1 MRPVR
6 QTVATTGVSDPIVT
20 DHYIGPFNVGF
31 GVEATATTVTYK
43 VQHTFDDVLEAGY
56 NPATGLWFDN
66 DLGEISSGSSD
77 GNYAFPV
84 TAIRVNVSANTSGN
98 PVNFTVVQA
107 GRAGG

>member
-6 QTVATTGVSDPIVT
+6 QTVAATGVSDPIVM

-31 GVEATATTVTYK
+31 GVEATATTVTYV
-43 VQHTFDDVLEAGY
+43 VQHTFDDVLAQGY

-66 DLGEISSGSSD
+66 DAGALSTGNSD

-84 TAIRVNVSANTSGN
+84 TAIRINVSANTSGN